1 MIKIL
6 FFCALTFSIGCR
18 KPIENKAKTP
28 LEQVQLKDFKG
39 IQAHDTLNRKVK
51 TFTAHCLCPPYGEL
65 SVQTEYMTCPD
76 SINPFHL
83 LPLSQVLTIQRRIDG
98 SKITLSL
105 PFLTWNYNLGDT
117 TLTALQTS
125 LSGVK
130 CIEKDGRAIFSL
142 RGIYCVDP
150 PHEFFAFCSTNGEW
164 LWYFYGSRH
173 EIFKEFGEEESLI
186 KYFGEEINNM
196 GNMTKVMPE
205 ID

>member
-6 FFCALTFSIGCR
+6 FFCALTFLISC
-18 KPIENKAKTP
+18 KKSIENKEKTS
-28 LEQVQLKDFKG
+28 LEQLQIQDFEG
-39 IQAHDTLNRKVK
+39 IQSHDTLNRKVK
-51 TFTAHCLCPPYGEL
+51 TSTAHCLCPPYGEL
-65 SVQTEYMTCPD
+65 SVHTEYMECPD
-76 SINPFHL
+76 SINPFNV
-83 LPLSQVLTIQRRIDG
+83 LPLSQILTMQTMDG
-98 SKITLSL
+98 NKVPLSL
-105 PFLTWNYNLGDT
+105 PFLTWKYNLGDT

-142 RGIYCVDP
+142 LGINCVDP

-164 LWYFYGSRH
+164 LWYYYGSRH

-186 KYFGEEINNM
+186 KYFGEEIRYL
-196 GNMTKVMPE
+196 GNMTKIMPE